1 MSLRPSKVDV
11 VKNQQNKSLQFVLTV
26 GSTEM
31 KRSLSYEDE
40 SDGDMGTP
48 IDWSKTARFKVETY
62 GNSKINSYSCF
73 IASDKKNH
81 LEAVV
86 KAFKVAFENSLHI
99 TDYNYRA
106 IVSPIENVE
115 IGRGY
120 KFRLSIEYVSDREP
134 VDFGEFKGQIDTE
147 NLASELIRI
156 AKMENYGSNTIVL
169 NEVHDRNT
177 ANAVKF
183 AKVRELDYGSDKILI
198 EIEGRITI

>member
-1 MSLRPSKVDV
+1 MSLRPRHVDV
-11 VKNQQNKSLQFVLTV
+11 VETNQKKSLQFVLPV

-31 KRSLSYEDE
+31 KRGLSHGDDE
-40 SDGDMGTP
+40 GDMGTP
-48 IDWSKTARFKVETY
+48 IDWSKTAIFKVETY

-73 IASDKKNH
+73 IASDKKPH
-81 LEAVV
+81 LEAVGKV
-86 KAFKVAFENSLHI
+86 FKVAFENSLHI

-106 IVSPIENVE
+106 IVNPIENVG

-120 KFRLSIEYVSDREP
+120 KYRLSIEYVSDRES
-134 VDFGEFKGQIDTE
+134 VDFGKFKGQIDSE
-147 NLASELIRI
+147 NLATELIRI

-169 NEVHDRNT
+169 NEVQTPNS
-177 ANAVKF
+177 VKF